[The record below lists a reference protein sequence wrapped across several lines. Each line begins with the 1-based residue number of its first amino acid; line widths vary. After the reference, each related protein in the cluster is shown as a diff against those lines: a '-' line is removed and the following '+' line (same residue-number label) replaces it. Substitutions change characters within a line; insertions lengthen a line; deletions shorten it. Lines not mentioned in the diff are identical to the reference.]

1 MQPATNIRCPSC
13 NSEDFVT
20 IPNRYDLLKFVDGN
34 FEVIKSEFT
43 EEEYRIFCRECGDEI
58 DEKTSVENKKVILK
72 ITRQEHWYGLWWS
85 GL

>member
-13 NSEDFVT
+13 NSEDFLT
-20 IPNRYDLLKFVDGN
+20 MPNRYDLLKFVDGN
-34 FEVIKSEFT
+34 FEVEKSKFT

-72 ITRQEHWYGLWWS
+72 VAR
-85 GL
+85 

>member
-58 DEKTSVENKKVILK
+58 DKKTSVENKKVILK
-72 ITRQEHWYGLWWS
+72 ITRQEH
-85 GL
+85 